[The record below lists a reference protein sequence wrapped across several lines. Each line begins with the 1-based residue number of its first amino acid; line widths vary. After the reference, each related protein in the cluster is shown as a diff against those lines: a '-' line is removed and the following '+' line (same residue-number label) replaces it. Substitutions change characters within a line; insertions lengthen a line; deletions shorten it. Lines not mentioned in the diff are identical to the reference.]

1 MAFSQETETIETI
14 LKSLGLEDL
23 ISSFH
28 EADIDI
34 ELLMDASDEEV
45 KDLLTEI
52 QVTPGNRLRIT
63 KQINRLKAGEKTEV
77 KTTGQL
83 QTQRQGLGTGR
94 PLHPESNLTD
104 HVESKGRS
112 FGIENLYIRSGR
124 PLHPE
129 TTLTDHVES
138 KGHSVGIGKKYNWP
152 DSNDED
158 ETDYPYHGSPQWNVA
173 SQDQGPRRLRRADN
187 TRNEIRIALIG
198 KTGSGKSAT
207 GNTILNNR
215 TLFKSLF
222 SYISITRQCSQ
233 GFIYRFGKKI
243 VVVDTPGIFDT
254 DLSNDDTQQEISKCI
269 GITSPGP
276 HAFILVLSLSS
287 RFTDEEQKTVDHF
300 VKWFGDT
307 VYQYF
312 IVLFTRKDELDK
324 NNMTLK
330 QHLTQ
335 VPAAL
340 QTFIDKCGGRALAF
354 NNELTGKQS
363 DPQVKE
369 LVDMI
374 EQNVKRNGGNCY
386 TNEAYI
392 KAEIEVKRMEEE
404 SLRKAREEAEER
416 LRKFRESKT
425 KKEVEAEEE
434 VVRQKLREKEKNI
447 RDETR
452 QEIAENGFIR
462 RSVDYI
468 RSWLPF

>member
-1 MAFSQETETIETI
+1 M
-14 LKSLGLEDL
+14 DL
-23 ISSFH
+23 
-28 EADIDI
+28 
-34 ELLMDASDEEV
+34 
-45 KDLLTEI
+45 
-52 QVTPGNRLRIT
+52 
-63 KQINRLKAGEKTEV
+63 
-77 KTTGQL
+77 
-83 QTQRQGLGTGR
+83 
-94 PLHPESNLTD
+94 
-104 HVESKGRS
+104 KGRS
-112 FGIENLYIRSGR
+112 FDTISKFIWPGR

-129 TTLTDHVES
+129 TTLTDNVKS
-138 KGHSVGIGKKYNWP
+138 FGIGKKHNCP
-152 DSNDED
+152 DSNNED
-158 ETDYPYHGSPQWNVA
+158 EEPDYPYYGSPQMNVA
-173 SQDQGPRRLRRADN
+173 SKDPGHRKSRREDN
-187 TRNEIRIALIG
+187 TRDEMRIALIG

-207 GNTILNNR
+207 GNTILKNR
-215 TLFKSLF
+215 NFFKSLF
-222 SYISITRQCSQ
+222 SYISITKKCSQ
-233 GFIYRFGKKI
+233 GSIVRFKRKI

-300 VKWFGDT
+300 VKWFGDD

-354 NNELTGKQS
+354 NNELTGGES

-374 EQNVKRNGGNCY
+374 EENVKRNGGKCY

-425 KKEVEAEEE
+425 KQEVEAEEE

-452 QEIAENGFIR
+452 QEIAEKGFFR

>member
-1 MAFSQETETIETI
+1 M
-14 LKSLGLEDL
+14 
-23 ISSFH
+23 
-28 EADIDI
+28 
-34 ELLMDASDEEV
+34 
-45 KDLLTEI
+45 
-52 QVTPGNRLRIT
+52 
-63 KQINRLKAGEKTEV
+63 
-77 KTTGQL
+77 
-83 QTQRQGLGTGR
+83 
-94 PLHPESNLTD
+94 
-104 HVESKGRS
+104 
-112 FGIENLYIRSGR
+112 
-124 PLHPE
+124 
-129 TTLTDHVES
+129 
-138 KGHSVGIGKKYNWP
+138 
-152 DSNDED
+152 
-158 ETDYPYHGSPQWNVA
+158 
-173 SQDQGPRRLRRADN
+173 RRADN
-187 TRNEIRIALIG
+187 TRNEIRIVLIG

-207 GNTILNNR
+207 GNTILQNKSF
-215 TLFKSLF
+215 FKSF
-222 SYISITRQCSQ
+222 YSYISITKKCSQ
-233 GFIYRFGKKI
+233 AFIYRLGKKI

-324 NNMTLK
+324 NKKSLK
-330 QHLTQ
+330 QHLTHS
-335 VPAAL
+335 PATL

-363 DPQVKE
+363 DSQVQE

-374 EQNVKRNGGNCY
+374 EHNVKINGGNCY
-386 TNEAYI
+386 TSETYI

-425 KKEVEAEEE
+425 KQEVEAEEE

-447 RDETR
+447 RDDTR
-452 QEIAENGFIR
+452 QEIAEKGFFR
-462 RSVDYI
+462 RSVDML
-468 RSWLPF
+468 RLLLPF

>member
-1 MAFSQETETIETI
+1 MNVFFIEKMALSQEDETIETI
-14 LKSLGLEDL
+14 LKSLGLKHL
-23 ISSFH
+23 IPSFH

-45 KDLLTEI
+45 KGLLTEI
-52 QVTPGNRLRIT
+52 QVTPGNRLRIM
-63 KQINRLKAGEKTEV
+63 KQINRLKAGEEKGV
-77 KTTGQL
+77 KAKKATSQL
-83 QTQRQGLGTGR
+83 QFQRKGLRTGR
-94 PLHPESNLTD
+94 PLHPEATLTD
-104 HVESKGRS
+104 HEESIGQS
-112 FGIENLYIRSGR
+112 FGIENLYVRS
-124 PLHPE
+124 
-129 TTLTDHVES
+129 
-138 KGHSVGIGKKYNWP
+138 

-158 ETDYPYHGSPQWNVA
+158 EEPDYPYHGSPQCNVA
-173 SQDQGPRRLRRADN
+173 SEDRRHRTRRRTTDN
-187 TRNEIRIALIG
+187 TRNEIRVALIG

-207 GNTILNNR
+207 GNTILNNK

-222 SYISITRQCSQ
+222 SYISITKKCSQ
-233 GFIYRFGKKI
+233 GFVYRFGKKI

-254 DLSNDDTQQEISKCI
+254 DLSNDVTQQEITKCI
-269 GITSPGP
+269 GITAPGP

-324 NNMTLK
+324 NNMTLE

-340 QTFIDKCGGRALAF
+340 QRFIKKCGGRALAF

-363 DPQVKE
+363 DSQVKQ

-374 EQNVKRNGGNCY
+374 QTNIVRNGGKCY

-392 KAEIEVKRMEEE
+392 KAEIEVKKMEEE
-404 SLRKAREEAEER
+404 ILRKAREDAKEK
-416 LRKFRESKT
+416 LKKMRESKT
-425 KKEVEAEEE
+425 QQEVDAEEE
-434 VVRQKLREKEKNI
+434 VVRKKLREKEKNI

-452 QEIAENGFIR
+452 QEIAEKGFFQ
-462 RSVDYI
+462 RSMDYL
-468 RSWLPF
+468 RSWFPF

>member
-1 MAFSQETETIETI
+1 M
-14 LKSLGLEDL
+14 L
-23 ISSFH
+23 
-28 EADIDI
+28 
-34 ELLMDASDEEV
+34 LLMLPHL
-45 KDLLTEI
+45 DL
-52 QVTPGNRLRIT
+52 
-63 KQINRLKAGEKTEV
+63 
-77 KTTGQL
+77 
-83 QTQRQGLGTGR
+83 
-94 PLHPESNLTD
+94 
-104 HVESKGRS
+104 
-112 FGIENLYIRSGR
+112 
-124 PLHPE
+124 
-129 TTLTDHVES
+129 
-138 KGHSVGIGKKYNWP
+138 
-152 DSNDED
+152 
-158 ETDYPYHGSPQWNVA
+158 
-173 SQDQGPRRLRRADN
+173 GPRSLQGADN

-207 GNTILNNR
+207 GNTILNDKN
-215 TLFKSLF
+215 LFKSFF
-222 SYISITRQCSQ
+222 SYISITKKCSQ

-276 HAFILVLSLSS
+276 HAFILILSLSS

-330 QHLTQ
+330 QHLTK

-354 NNELTGKQS
+354 NNELTGIQS
-363 DPQVKE
+363 NLQVKE

-374 EQNVKRNGGNCY
+374 EQNVKRNCGNCY

-392 KAEIEVKRMEEE
+392 KAEIEVKIMEEI

-416 LRKFRESKT
+416 LRKFKESKT
-425 KKEVEAEEE
+425 KQEVEAEEV

-452 QEIAENGFIR
+452 QEIAEKGFFR
-462 RSVDYI
+462 RSMDYI
-468 RSWLPF
+468 RSWLPFYKT

>member
-1 MAFSQETETIETI
+1 MQ
-14 LKSLGLEDL
+14 
-23 ISSFH
+23 
-28 EADIDI
+28 
-34 ELLMDASDEEV
+34 
-45 KDLLTEI
+45 
-52 QVTPGNRLRIT
+52 
-63 KQINRLKAGEKTEV
+63 
-77 KTTGQL
+77 
-83 QTQRQGLGTGR
+83 
-94 PLHPESNLTD
+94 
-104 HVESKGRS
+104 
-112 FGIENLYIRSGR
+112 
-124 PLHPE
+124 
-129 TTLTDHVES
+129 
-138 KGHSVGIGKKYNWP
+138 
-152 DSNDED
+152 
-158 ETDYPYHGSPQWNVA
+158 
-173 SQDQGPRRLRRADN
+173 RADN

-222 SYISITRQCSQ
+222 SYISITKKCSQ
-233 GFIYRFGKKI
+233 GFIYRFRKKI

-324 NNMTLK
+324 NDMTLK
-330 QHLTQ
+330 EHLTQ
-335 VPAAL
+335 VPVAL

-404 SLRKAREEAEER
+404 NLRKAREEAEER

-425 KKEVEAEEE
+425 KKDVEAEEE
-434 VVRQKLREKEKNI
+434 GVRQKLREKEKNI

-452 QEIAENGFIR
+452 QEIAEKGLFKLSGLKIL
-462 RSVDYI
+462 
-468 RSWLPF
+468 RSWLKMKKNLLS